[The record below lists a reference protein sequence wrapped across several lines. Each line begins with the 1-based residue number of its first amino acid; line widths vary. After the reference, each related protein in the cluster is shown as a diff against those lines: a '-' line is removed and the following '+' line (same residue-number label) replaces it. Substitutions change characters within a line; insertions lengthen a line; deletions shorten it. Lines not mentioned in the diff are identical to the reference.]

1 MGQGGAEALWITLPS
16 HRQKQNS
23 SIYEIQQDCR
33 SVDFPPPHHPPPQQQ
48 PAERKQEKAQNP
60 GLCTV
65 ASGGLQKLMG
75 PVGAQKVFKVSLI
88 RSSQPDPTREFFF
101 LTRGQPCKNQARK
114 NNQIRRPDSFR
125 ACRPRGWFTLLILF
139 ALPLSGH
146 PTSSRDTLPA
156 LLPPAA
162 TTSIRAA
169 FIRGH
174 ARSSS
179 YIRRESTRKERA
191 QSSLLAKKK

>member
-1 MGQGGAEALWITLPS
+1 MTPAWGPVLRLLWHPASLPMGQGGAEALWITLPS
-16 HRQKQNS
+16 HKQKQNS

-114 NNQIRRPDSFR
+114 NNQIG
-125 ACRPRGWFTLLILF
+125 ALIHSELV
-139 ALPLSGH
+139 AREDG
-146 PTSSRDTLPA
+146 SR
-156 LLPPAA
+156 
-162 TTSIRAA
+162 
-169 FIRGH
+169 F
-174 ARSSS
+174 
-179 YIRRESTRKERA
+179 
-191 QSSLLAKKK
+191 